1 MTENAISYFDPQLT
15 ISLLRP
21 ESWDVGATDYFS
33 LCLLAPPEQDYRT
46 NLALHRV
53 EGVGPLTPESFQQ
66 IIANTHA
73 DQQADYHA
81 FHQMSEQ
88 KIMLD
93 GLPAYVQVY
102 EWQDEASGTPFA
114 QVLALVA
121 TGPDTLLEI
130 HGATL
135 RPMAATTIPILL
147 AMIESVRFI
156 PPTEN
161 TEEENG

>member
-1 MTENAISYFDPQLT
+1 MTNMVSYFDKTYSL
-15 ISLLRP
+15 SLLVP
-21 ESWDVGATDYFS
+21 EGWSVGSHEQFPLHFA
-33 LCLLAPPEQDYRT
+33 APVEHGYRT
-46 NLALHRV
+46 NLGFALA
-53 EGVGPLTPESFQQ
+53 EGIGSLTPESFQQ

-147 AMIESVRFI
+147 AMIESIRFI

-161 TEEENG
+161 TEETNG

>member
-1 MTENAISYFDPQLT
+1 MTNMVSYFDKTYSL
-15 ISLLRP
+15 SLLVP
-21 ESWDVGATDYFS
+21 EGWSAGSHEQFPLQFT
-33 LCLLAPPEQDYRT
+33 APVENGYRT
-46 NLALHRV
+46 NLNFALA

-81 FHQMSEQ
+81 FSQMSEQ

-102 EWQDEASGTPFA
+102 EWQDEASGTSFA

-135 RPMAATTIPILL
+135 HQMAATAIPILL
-147 AMIESVRFI
+147 AMIESIRFI

-161 TEEENG
+161 TGEANG